1 MRTRAD
7 ENHPGYRALMELLR
21 TADTVWNASRVFF
34 ERWDLSPS
42 QFNVLNLLRLNPAGL
57 SQTDLSRQLIMHR
70 SNLTGLVDRL
80 EKRGLVARREVAA
93 DRRAYSVVLTAAGNR
108 LLRDIL
114 PRYYEEAARVWDRLP
129 ARRAAELIADLQQ
142 VAQNVATHRGQTAAL
157 KPSNERL
164 CMPAFISILF
174 WVMVAAAAFHAAYA
188 SANGSFLIVLYLFA
202 LLQLAQTDRWR
213 KAFYPGLAVGLLIAA
228 VRLEF
233 FWRLFSGG
241 AARAVASVCLLDRLV
256 CGVGAAVPGA
266 ARPEMG
272 LAAHSVSSGPGLEY
286 FRSELYYLRFSWL
299 NVGYAFAGAPWQ
311 GALKPTGNLRRRLPA
326 R

>member
-21 TADTVWNASRVFF
+21 AADTVWDASRIFF

-42 QFNVLNLLRLNPAGL
+42 QFNVLNLLHLNPDGL

-93 DRRAYSVVLTAAGNR
+93 DRRAYSVVLTPAGTR
-108 LLRDIL
+108 LLREIL

-142 VAQNVATHRGQTAAL
+142 VARN
-157 KPSNERL
+157 
-164 CMPAFISILF
+164 
-174 WVMVAAAAFHAAYA
+174 
-188 SANGSFLIVLYLFA
+188 
-202 LLQLAQTDRWR
+202 AQH
-213 KAFYPGLAVGLLIAA
+213 IAA
-228 VRLEF
+228 
-233 FWRLFSGG
+233 
-241 AARAVASVCLLDRLV
+241 
-256 CGVGAAVPGA
+256 
-266 ARPEMG
+266 
-272 LAAHSVSSGPGLEY
+272 
-286 FRSELYYLRFSWL
+286 
-299 NVGYAFAGAPWQ
+299 
-311 GALKPTGNLRRRLPA
+311 KLP

>member
-1 MRTRAD
+1 MRTRLD

-93 DRRAYSVVLTAAGNR
+93 DRRAYSVVLTSAGAR

-129 ARRAAELIADLQQ
+129 VRRAAELIADLQQ
-142 VAQNVATHRGQTAAL
+142 VARN
-157 KPSNERL
+157 
-164 CMPAFISILF
+164 
-174 WVMVAAAAFHAAYA
+174 
-188 SANGSFLIVLYLFA
+188 
-202 LLQLAQTDRWR
+202 AQH
-213 KAFYPGLAVGLLIAA
+213 IAA
-228 VRLEF
+228 
-233 FWRLFSGG
+233 
-241 AARAVASVCLLDRLV
+241 
-256 CGVGAAVPGA
+256 
-266 ARPEMG
+266 
-272 LAAHSVSSGPGLEY
+272 
-286 FRSELYYLRFSWL
+286 
-299 NVGYAFAGAPWQ
+299 
-311 GALKPTGNLRRRLPA
+311 KLP